1 MAPSKTKLRKAKS
14 IGKINNK
21 SHTHIKYYKNVY
33 KKKGRESQKRGLGKV
48 KLRGRERHT
57 PYIYSDN
64 YLIPQNK

>member
-33 KKKGRESQKRGLGKV
+33 KKK
-48 KLRGRERHT
+48 RERKSEKRFGKSET
-57 PYIYSDN
+57 
-64 YLIPQNK
+64 KG